1 MTTDATD
8 IAEIRAA
15 VRRLC
20 EDFPGRYWQE
30 LDRER
35 AYPEAFVAA
44 LAAQGYLS
52 VLIPEAYGGSGLGLS
67 VAAAILEEVHR
78 SGGNGA
84 ACHA

>member
-1 MTTDATD
+1 MEHPDSAD
-8 IAEIRAA
+8 IAEIRAS

-35 AYPEAFVAA
+35 AYPEAFVSA
-44 LAAQGYLS
+44 LATQGYLS

-78 SGGNGA
+78 SGGNG
-84 ACHA
+84 